1 MTKQDNELLQ
11 ELREIKALIEQGINA
26 DRPMNVEEASKFL
39 GFSTSTVYDL
49 CSQRKITHHKPNGKR
64 LFFKRQDLLDFML
77 RNKVSSD
84 SQVDDMALKYL
95 NRSN

>member
-1 MTKQDNELLQ
+1 MLNQYNEVLQ
-11 ELREIKALIEQGINA
+11 ELKEIKALIEQGIKS
-26 DRPMNVEEASKFL
+26 DRPMNIEEASKFL
-39 GFSTSTVYDL
+39 GLSVNYVYAL
-49 CSQRKITHHKPNGKR
+49 CNKKKLSHFKPNGKK
-64 LFFKRQDLLDFML
+64 LFFLREDLLNFIL